1 MSLDLEVIANELMR
15 LQRDGIDRVF
25 VEDQTL
31 NQLNSAK
38 ERIKLC
44 QSDEESDVD
53 PSAIV
58 TNRDDT
64 RVSTQIKGGTA
75 KLKSVQFPKA
85 PVIQLNRND
94 DTRAQ
99 MASIGKMLY
108 ADEVCL
114 SQLKEAEKIVLG
126 SGSTQADILFCGEA
140 PGIDEASSGE
150 PFTGKAGDL
159 LSKIIATM
167 GLSRKSTYLTYV
179 MKWRPLHNN
188 SYGER
193 PSTVEEIAYCLP
205 YIKAQLDIIQPKVIV
220 ALGNA
225 AARALTE
232 DNLEQSFSHVR
243 GTWSSYNDIPVMITF
258 QPSYLLRNNTLKT
271 KRLAWEDMLQV
282 MEKCGL
288 RVSEEQ
294 RTYFQSKI

>member
-1 MSLDLEVIANELMR
+1 MSLDLEVIANELKR

-25 VEDQTL
+25 VEDRTL
-31 NQLNSAK
+31 HQLNSAK
-38 ERIKLC
+38 ERIEP
-44 QSDEESDVD
+44 SHGDEEPDLD

-58 TNRDDT
+58 ND
-64 RVSTQIKGGTA
+64 RVNTKFPSQIKEGTA

-85 PVIQLNRND
+85 PKIQLTRGN

-99 MASIGKMLY
+99 MASIGEMLNT
-108 ADEVCL
+108 DEVCL

-126 SGSTQADILFCGEA
+126 AGSTEADILFCGEA

-167 GLSRKSTYLTYV
+167 GLSRKSTYLTYI
-179 MKWRPLHNN
+179 MKWRPLHDN

-205 YIKAQLDIIQPKVIV
+205 YLKAQLDIIQPKVIV

-232 DNLEQSFSHVR
+232 DNLEQGFSDLR

-258 QPSYLLRNNTLKT
+258 QPSYLLRNNTLRT

-282 MEKCGL
+282 MEKCDL
-288 RVSEEQ
+288 RISEEQ

>member
-1 MSLDLEVIANELMR
+1 MSLDLEVIANELKR

-25 VEDQTL
+25 VEDRTL
-31 NQLNSAK
+31 HQLNSAK
-38 ERIKLC
+38 ERIEPS
-44 QSDEESDVD
+44 QSDEESNVD
-53 PSAIV
+53 PCAIV
-58 TNRDDT
+58 TDRDDT
-64 RVSTQIKGGTA
+64 RVPTQIKEGTA

-85 PVIQLNRND
+85 PKIQLTRDD

-99 MASIGKMLY
+99 MASIGEMLNT
-108 ADEVCL
+108 DEVCL

-126 SGSTQADILFCGEA
+126 AGSTEADILFCGEA
-140 PGIDEASSGE
+140 PGVNEASSGE

-193 PSTVEEIAYCLP
+193 APTVEEIAYCLP
-205 YIKAQLDIIQPKVIV
+205 YLKAQLDIIQPKVIV

-232 DNLEQSFSHVR
+232 DNLEQGFSDLR
-243 GTWSSYNDIPVMITF
+243 GTWSSYNDIPLMITF

-271 KRLAWEDMLQV
+271 KRLAWEDMIQV

>member
-1 MSLDLEVIANELMR
+1 MSLDLEVIANELKR

-25 VEDQTL
+25 VDDQTL
-31 NQLNSAK
+31 HQLNSAK
-38 ERIKLC
+38 ERIKPS

-58 TNRDDT
+58 TDRDDT
-64 RVSTQIKGGTA
+64 RCPAQIKEGTA

-85 PVIQLNRND
+85 PEIQLTRDD
-94 DTRAQ
+94 DTKAQ
-99 MASIGKMLY
+99 MASLGEMLDT
-108 ADEVCL
+108 DEVFL
-114 SQLKEAEKIVLG
+114 SQLKEGEKIVLG
-126 SGSTQADILFCGEA
+126 AGSTEADILFCGEA

-188 SYGER
+188 DYGER

-205 YIKAQLDIIQPKVIV
+205 YLKAQLDIIQPKVIV

-225 AARALTE
+225 AARALAE
-232 DNLEQSFSHVR
+232 DNLEQSFSDVR

-288 RVSEEQ
+288 RVSE
-294 RTYFQSKI
+294 